1 MNTSNTESEDYKLR
15 VDLVSGAYR
24 FSHEAMATI
33 FEVLIIHSDRVYA
46 EQAASAAFDEVDKL
60 ESELSRFIENSDV
73 SQINNLGGNQ
83 TLRVSPATF
92 ECLEICGRLHA
103 ETEGAFDVTVG
114 ALYDCLVDSEK
125 KVREV
130 SASELESVRKQT
142 GMELVKLDEDAYTV
156 EVSGEGVQI
165 DFGGFGKG
173 YAVDK
178 MAELL
183 VDWGIE
189 RALIHGGFSSV
200 LALCGSAGI
209 NGWPVTLSNPLNRR
223 ENLEVI
229 HLSNQ
234 ALSSSG
240 LEKGQHIIDP
250 RKGEVVGGKIGTWVF
265 GKEAGT
271 CDGLSTAFM
280 VMSKDEI
287 ERYCRSRP
295 ETAAMVMFGGGI
307 ENKEVEVLRF
317 GDWEGEKG

>member
-15 VDLVSGAYR
+15 VDSVSGAYR
-24 FSHEAMATI
+24 FSREAMATI
-33 FEVLIIHSDRVYA
+33 FEVLIIHPDAVYA
-46 EQAASAAFDEVDKL
+46 EQAASAAFDEADKL

-73 SQINNLGGNQ
+73 SQINNLGANQ
-83 TLRVSPATF
+83 PLQISPATF
-92 ECLEICGRLHA
+92 ECLEICSRLHA
-103 ETEGAFDVTVG
+103 ETRGAFDVTVG
-114 ALYDCLVDSEK
+114 ALYDCLVDSGK
-125 KVREV
+125 KVRDV
-130 SASELESVRKQT
+130 SASELESTRKRT

-156 EVSGEGVQI
+156 EVSEEGVQI

-200 LALCGSAGI
+200 LALSGPEGMK
-209 NGWPVTLSNPLNRR
+209 GWPVTLSNPLNRR
-223 ENLEVI
+223 ENLEEI
-229 HLSNQ
+229 YLSNR

-240 LEKGQHIIDP
+240 LEKGRHIIDP
-250 RKGEVVGGKIGTWVF
+250 RKGEVVGGKIGTWVL

-287 ERYCRSRP
+287 ERYCQNHP
-295 ETAAMVMFGGGI
+295 EKAAMVMFGEGI
-307 ENKEVEVLRF
+307 ENKEAEVLRL
-317 GDWEGEKG
+317 GNWGQEKS

>member
-15 VDLVSGAYR
+15 VDSVSGAYR

-33 FEVLIIHSDRVYA
+33 FEVLIIHPDRVYS
-46 EQAASAAFDEVDKL
+46 EQAANAAFDEVDKL

-73 SQINNLGGNQ
+73 SQINNLGANQ
-83 TLRVSPATF
+83 PLQVGPAVF
-92 ECLEICGRLHA
+92 ECLEICSRLHA

-114 ALYDCLVDSEK
+114 SLYDCLVDSEK

-130 SASELESVRKQT
+130 SASELEAARKRT
-142 GMELVKLDEDAYTV
+142 GMELVNLDEDAYTV
-156 EVSGEGVQI
+156 EISEEGMQI
-165 DFGGFGKG
+165 DLGGFGKG

-183 VDWGIE
+183 VDWDIE

-200 LALCGSAGI
+200 LALEGPTGMT
-209 NGWPVTLSNPLNRR
+209 GWPVTLSNPLNRR

-229 HLSNQ
+229 HLSNR

-240 LEKGQHIIDP
+240 LEKGQHIIDS
-250 RKGEVVGGKIGTWVF
+250 RKGKIVDGKIGAWVF
-265 GKEAGT
+265 GREAGT

-287 ERYCRSRP
+287 ERYCQRDP
-295 ETAAMVMFGGGI
+295 ETAAIVMFGQGIGNGGA
-307 ENKEVEVLRF
+307 EVLRF
-317 GDWEGEKG
+317 GNWEGEKG